1 MTGLATNRTDTSMP
15 HFPRILPFGDSGVTI
30 EFGKGIDPAIH
41 KRVLACMTALERE
54 PFPGQI
60 EIVPAYQSVTVYFDP
75 VKTDTESLGAVLSRA
90 ATRSMHGPSRRFKT
104 VTVPVFYD
112 PAVGPDLKTVSAKAR
127 LPIEAVIALHTSVT
141 YRVYMLGFAPGFP
154 YLGLVPKR
162 IAVPRLPTPRKLVPA
177 GSVGI
182 AGNQTG
188 IYPRDSP
195 GGWRIIGRTPVRICD
210 LYASEPFL
218 LNTGDEVRFV
228 AIDRHEFD
236 VHLEQYRTRSVRRQR
251 RESDAGF

>member
-1 MTGLATNRTDTSMP
+1 MP

-60 EIVPAYQSVTVYFDP
+60 EIVPAYRSVTVYFDP
-75 VKTDTESLGAVLSRA
+75 VKTDTESLGAVLSRT
-90 ATRSMHGPSRRFKT
+90 ATRSMHAPSRRFKT
-104 VTVPVFYD
+104 VTLPVFYD
-112 PAVGPDLKTVSAKAR
+112 PAVAPDLETVAAKAR
-127 LPIEAVIALHTSVT
+127 LPIEEVIALHTSVT

-218 LNTGDEVRFV
+218 LKTGDQVRFV

-236 VHLEQYRTRSVRRQR
+236 ERSDQYQNEPVRRQR
-251 RESDAGF
+251 RKSGAGV